1 MSAGHEHA
9 ETFAGMNA
17 AYQRRLMLVT
27 AINIAMFFV
36 EMIAGQF
43 AGSQALKAD
52 ALDFFADGITY
63 AVSFWAIGRP
73 VALRSMAAL
82 AKGGSL
88 VLMGVWV
95 AATTL
100 YHFFVEG
107 IPEAETMG
115 GIGVLALAANV
126 FTVVLLLPYKDG
138 DANVRSVWLC
148 SRNDAIG
155 NIAVMIAAAL
165 VYVFGNRTPDL
176 VVAGVMAALFLT
188 SATQILRQALA
199 EWEHERMHASAGG
212 HSHGEAGLH
221 EHGDGEPPHSGNASP
236 ARLAAARPAA
246 GHAVR
251 GNDGTGS

>member
-27 AINIAMFFV
+27 AINV

-155 NIAVMIAAAL
+155 NIAVVVAAGAVALFHSGIPDLIVAAA
-165 VYVFGNRTPDL
+165 
-176 VVAGVMAALFLT
+176 MSALFLS
-188 SATQILRQALA
+188 SAWQIIAQAR
-199 EWEHERMHASAGG
+199 EERR
-212 HSHGEAGLH
+212 
-221 EHGDGEPPHSGNASP
+221 D
-236 ARLAAARPAA
+236 AA
-246 GHAVR
+246 GH
-251 GNDGTGS
+251 GHDHSPNEDHHH